1 VSWIAALALALLV
14 TGCTQAPAPDRPP
27 ERVTFLHFNDH
38 YILEPVDREK
48 KVGGMARIATLV
60 GRVRAESRHT
70 VLTLGGDTI
79 SPSIMSAVLRG
90 EQMIAVWN
98 QLGLDVATFGNHEF
112 DFGSSVLLARMQES
126 RFPWVSSNVYDRR
139 TGRPFG
145 GALGELTLERGGVRI
160 GILGLTVADT
170 GHTSSPG
177 PEVEFRDPLPAARVA
192 LGRLLEP
199 RRPLVP
205 VAVTHQDMPADEE
218 LARGLPGLALILG
231 GHEHDPLESQVGST
245 LITKAGS
252 DGVFVVQIDLQA
264 TPDGRV
270 LGRQHRFVKVT
281 DELPDDPAM
290 AQLVARYEARL
301 EEAVLVPV
309 GATRVPL
316 DARNASLRTGETNVG
331 NYVADVMRARLQA
344 DVGLMNGG
352 GIRSNRLVPAGVLT
366 KKDVRALLPFLN
378 VLVKLEV
385 TGQTLLAVL
394 ERSVGLYPRENG
406 GFLQVSGL
414 TFSFDPARPA
424 GARVVRVLVGGAPL
438 DPARRYTLATNNF
451 TARGGDGYAMLASAK
466 PLVFPEDGP
475 GLAETLIEAVERA
488 RAIAPDVE
496 GRIQRLP

>member
-1 VSWIAALALALLV
+1 
-14 TGCTQAPAPDRPP
+14 
-27 ERVTFLHFNDH
+27 
-38 YILEPVDREK
+38 
-48 KVGGMARIATLV
+48 
-60 GRVRAESRHT
+60 
-70 VLTLGGDTI
+70 VL
-79 SPSIMSAVLRG
+79 
-90 EQMIAVWN
+90 
-98 QLGLDVATFGNHEF
+98 
-112 DFGSSVLLARMQES
+112 
-126 RFPWVSSNVYDRR
+126 
-139 TGRPFG
+139 
-145 GALGELTLERGGVRI
+145 
-160 GILGLTVADT
+160 
-170 GHTSSPG
+170 
-177 PEVEFRDPLPAARVA
+177 
-192 LGRLLEP
+192 
-199 RRPLVP
+199 
-205 VAVTHQDMPADEE
+205 
-218 LARGLPGLALILG
+218 
-231 GHEHDPLESQVGST
+231 
-245 LITKAGS
+245 
-252 DGVFVVQIDLQA
+252 VVQIDLQA

-290 AQLVARYEARL
+290 ARLVGRYEARL

-309 GATRVPL
+309 GTTRVPL
-316 DARNASLRTGETNVG
+316 DARNAALRTEETNVG

-366 KKDVRALLPFLN
+366 RKDVRALLPFLN

-385 TGQTLLAVL
+385 TGQVLLAVL

-414 TFSFDPARPA
+414 TFSFDPSRPA
-424 GARVVRVLVGGAPL
+424 GARVVRVLVGGTPL

-488 RAIAPDVE
+488 RTIAPEVE